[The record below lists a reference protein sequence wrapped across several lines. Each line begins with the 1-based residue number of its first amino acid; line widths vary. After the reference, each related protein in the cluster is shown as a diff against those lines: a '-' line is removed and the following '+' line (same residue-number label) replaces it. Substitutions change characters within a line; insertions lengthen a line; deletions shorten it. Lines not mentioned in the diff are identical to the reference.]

1 MAQELIWESSHLLP
15 DVVVAEEAAHLPLGQ
30 GTPRKG
36 VMVARQEVHAQEL
49 DVTAVQSATHTH
61 THTGDHMKAVQP

>member
-1 MAQELIWESSHLLP
+1 MTQELIWEGSHLLP
-15 DVVVAEEAAHLPLGQ
+15 DEVVAEEAAHLPFGQ
-30 GTPRKG
+30 RTPRKR

-61 THTGDHMKAVQP
+61 TQVIT